1 MYTSLSNDPLPLSPS
16 EIFTIG
22 VRKLRDAE
30 AQLQAAKKQ
39 MQLVQQGLVETSITR
54 KKKEDLMM
62 ELKVVK
68 AAVKA
73 EDAAAKREVQKVTGR
88 RKRDEM
94 CDDSGEELSDMNT
107 DMPTKKKKRQLS
119 TTSIDKW
126 QQGHRAAALAAA
138 KAKTFER
145 VTVRSWAEAY
155 EKLREYGF
163 AVVEDFVH
171 LFHPDCAPNITQRD
185 YTYNRKLYYS

>member
-1 MYTSLSNDPLPLSPS
+1 MYSSLSNDPLPFSPS
-16 EIFTIG
+16 ENFTIS
-22 VRKLRDAE
+22 VRELRDAE
-30 AQLQAAKKQ
+30 AQLKVAKKK
-39 MQLVQQGLVETSITR
+39 MQLVKQGLVETFISR
-54 KKKEDLMM
+54 KKQKDLMK

-68 AAVKA
+68 AAVKKA
-73 EDAAAKREVQKVTGR
+73 EDAAAKREVQKITGR

-107 DMPTKKKKRQLS
+107 DMPTNKKKRLLS
-119 TTSIDKW
+119 TIDKW
-126 QQGHRAAALAAA
+126 QQGHRTAALAAA
-138 KAKTFER
+138 QAKTVER

-171 LFHPDCAPNITQRD
+171 LFHPDCAPNIEQRD
-185 YTYNRKLYYS
+185 YMYNRKFYSS

>member
-1 MYTSLSNDPLPLSPS
+1 MSNDPLPFSPS
-16 EIFTIG
+16 ENFTIS
-22 VRKLRDAE
+22 VRELRDAE
-30 AQLQAAKKQ
+30 AQLKVAKKK
-39 MQLVQQGLVETSITR
+39 MQLVKQGLVETFISR
-54 KKKEDLMM
+54 KKQKDLMK

-68 AAVKA
+68 AAVKKA
-73 EDAAAKREVQKVTGR
+73 EDAAAKREVQKITGR

-107 DMPTKKKKRQLS
+107 DMPTNKKKRLLS
-119 TTSIDKW
+119 TIDKW
-126 QQGHRAAALAAA
+126 QQGHRTAALAAA
-138 KAKTFER
+138 QAKTVER

-171 LFHPDCAPNITQRD
+171 LFHPDCAPNIEQRD
-185 YTYNRKLYYS
+185 YMYNRKFYSS